1 MSGVTPDII
10 KKCLKGRRKAQNMLY
25 NQYCDAMFSICK
37 KMLGNRAD
45 AEDVLQI
52 SFVDVFRKLHQY
64 RFEASI
70 GSWIKRIVINNCL
83 SFLRNKKAL
92 LEIDDNVTEVV
103 EEPIINE
110 NYNDYSVEKIKRY
123 MINLSDGYRVILT
136 MYLFEGLTHKE
147 IGEYLNIT
155 ETTSKTQ
162 YHRAKKKLIE
172 LMNK

>member
-10 KKCLKGRRKAQNMLY
+10 KQCLKGKRKAQNVLY
-25 NQYCDAMFSICK
+25 QQYCDGMYSICV

-45 AEDVLQI
+45 AEDVLQV

-83 SFLRNKKAL
+83 SFLRGKKAL
-92 LEIDDNVTEVV
+92 VELNDQVAEVV
-103 EEPIINE
+103 EESPVNE
-110 NYNDYSVEKIKRY
+110 KYSDYTVEKIKRN
-123 MINLSDGYRVILT
+123 MEKLSDGYRVILT

-147 IGEYLNIT
+147 IAEYLGIT

-162 YHRAKKKLIE
+162 YHRAKKKLLE
-172 LMNK
+172 LMKD